1 MKKARR
7 YAALALSAMLAVSGM
22 GNLQKAEA
30 AGVKVVSTSTGDVK
44 VTFQASAN
52 AASYEIYRRIGNG
65 AAKKIG
71 TVTKLSYVDTHA
83 QAERL
88 VGNEVMIEKRL
99 LDEEGSGCDDYDIF
113 QLNGFEAEEEAT
125 RECGKVVDVADYSG
139 NIVLTIEIF
148 GKEILLP
155 FSEVYILEA
164 DLEKKK
170 LLVSIPQD
178 IIDLY

>member
-1 MKKARR
+1 MITREDCSVVGTITKTHGLQGNVIIATDTDLLER
-7 YAALALSAMLAVSGM
+7 YADEPVFILLDRAPVPFFIPEDGLSVRNHKSYI
-22 GNLQKAEA
+22 
-30 AGVKVVSTSTGDVK
+30 VKFD
-44 VTFQASAN
+44 
-52 AASYEIYRRIGNG
+52 
-65 AAKKIG
+65 
-71 TVTKLSYVDTHA
+71 YVETHA

-155 FSEVYILEA
+155 FSEVYILGA